1 MKTLIHIKEPHLTQR
16 DLERVASPDEA
27 ESLPLRCHEEDCFVH
42 GSELGGATDDDS
54 VPPANPSTSVKK

>member
-1 MKTLIHIKEPHLTQR
+1 MKTLIHIKETHLTQR

-42 GSELGGATDDDS
+42 GSELGVVTNEES
-54 VPPANPSTSVKK
+54 VPPVNPSTSVKK